1 MCFSQDSS
9 EKQSQQDVCT
19 NTYIYIQR
27 EYVKFILRSGY
38 VQLWRLVSP
47 KSDRL
52 GQQVEDPGKVW
63 VQKQSVS
70 RIPSSSGKVSFLVC

>member
-1 MCFSQDSS
+1 MHMCFSQDSS

-52 GQQVEDPGKVW
+52 GQQVEDPGKV
-63 VQKQSVS
+63 
-70 RIPSSSGKVSFLVC
+70 